1 MMNKEQLDAIKERVE
16 KATPGEWIGDYGGV
30 ETTHKDFQKVSGG
43 VYGEHNT
50 ICNTFDGEYIENSN
64 AIHDSRFIA
73 HARQDVPAL
82 IAEVERLQQFEQKA
96 IYVIEENKR
105 LREALKFYADEQ
117 KYTLAYDSNLVGT
130 VEISKDNGKKARQA
144 LGDGDE

>member
-1 MMNKEQLDAIKERVE
+1 MNKEQLDVIKERVA

-82 IAEVERLQQFEQKA
+82 IAEVERLQQFEKQVQQIKNA
-96 IYVIEENKR
+96 ADRLENG
-105 LREALKFYADEQ
+105 EIDGFDFGEI
-117 KYTLAYDSNLVGT
+117 TLDIL
-130 VEISKDNGKKARQA
+130 
-144 LGDGDE
+144 